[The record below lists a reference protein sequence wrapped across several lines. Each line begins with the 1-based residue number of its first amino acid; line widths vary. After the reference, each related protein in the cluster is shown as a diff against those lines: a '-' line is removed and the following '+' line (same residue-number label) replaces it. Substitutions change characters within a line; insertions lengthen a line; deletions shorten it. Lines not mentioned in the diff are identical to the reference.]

1 MVGLNGRGC
10 SMEYSKTPN
19 TIPVQAINNCKGSV
33 LQVNPTFC
41 LVKLC
46 TFIKVYEMVNK
57 VIPDRINQYT
67 CEMGIIGSDN
77 PIIKTMG
84 KAVIL
89 HSKRR
94 SGGDLVTDK

>member
-1 MVGLNGRGC
+1 
-10 SMEYSKTPN
+10 
-19 TIPVQAINNCKGSV
+19 
-33 LQVNPTFC
+33 
-41 LVKLC
+41 
-46 TFIKVYEMVNK
+46 MVNK